1 MYAVY
6 TSNRGAIL
14 VSTPFSQPG
23 RWNIFAREL
32 EDVLSKRGLR
42 ITQLDDRGVVS
53 HREKV
58 RRLQKSL
65 ASPKHMTTLNPAEMD
80 RLAKVMQLTEAEQKR
95 LLAALLATAVEM
107 TLMDRV
113 AADVALMAAN
123 NVFAILFDAMVAQPH
138 LFDTIQIRTGDMM
151 DNEETFGDAVFTEAL
166 DLIDRA
172 TLSLHASRN
181 ATTPQARTTHAHE
194 ALAGFTRT
202 LELLQQSGS
211 PQPQSE
217 GWQCW
222 YDEAVEGQQMAQ
234 KLVQTGQ
241 EQS

>member
-1 MYAVY
+1 VG
-6 TSNRGAIL
+6 TGFR
-14 VSTPFSQPG
+14 QPA

-32 EDVLSKRGLR
+32 EDVLHKRNLR

-58 RRLQKSL
+58 RRLQHSL
-65 ASPKHMTTLNPAEMD
+65 TSPKHLTTLNPTEMD
-80 RLAKVMQLTEAEQKR
+80 RLVEKMQLTAEEHKR

-113 AADVALMAAN
+113 AADVALMAADG
-123 NVFAILFDAMVAQPH
+123 VFAILFNAMMTQPD
-138 LFDTIQIRTGDMM
+138 LLDTTQIKVGNMM
-151 DNEETFGDAVFTEAL
+151 DNEEIFGDVVFTQAL

-181 ATTPQARTTHAHE
+181 ATTQQARATHAHE
-194 ALAGFTRT
+194 AFAGFTRT
-202 LELLQQSGS
+202 LELLKQARS

-217 GWQCW
+217 GWYCW
-222 YDEAVEGQQMAQ
+222 YDEAMEGQKMAQ
-234 KLVQTGQ
+234 KLIQA
-241 EQS
+241 ELEE

>member
-1 MYAVY
+1 M
-6 TSNRGAIL
+6 
-14 VSTPFSQPG
+14 STEFRQPA

-32 EDVLSKRGLR
+32 EDVLHRRNLR

-58 RRLQKSL
+58 RRLQQSL
-65 ASPKHMTTLNPAEMD
+65 TSPKHLTTLNPTEMD
-80 RLAKVMQLTEAEQKR
+80 RLVEKMQLTDEEHKR

-113 AADVALMAAN
+113 AADVALMAAD
-123 NVFAILFDAMVAQPH
+123 NVFAILFKAMMTQPD
-138 LFDTIQIRTGDMM
+138 LFDTTQIKAGNMIDS
-151 DNEETFGDAVFTEAL
+151 EESFGDVVFTQAL

-181 ATTPQARTTHAHE
+181 ATTYQARATHAYE

-202 LELLQQSGS
+202 LELLKQARS
-211 PQPQSE
+211 PQPESE
-217 GWQCW
+217 DWSCW
-222 YDEAVEGQQMAQ
+222 YDEAIEGQMMAQ
-234 KLVQTGQ
+234 TLVQAGL
-241 EQS
+241 EQ

>member
-6 TSNRGAIL
+6 TSNRGEIL

-32 EDVLSKRGLR
+32 EYVLSTRGLR
-42 ITQLDDRGVVS
+42 ITQLDDRGVVR

-58 RRLQKSL
+58 RRLQNSL
-65 ASPKHMTTLNPAEMD
+65 TSPKHLTTLNPAEME
-80 RLAKVMQLTEAEQKR
+80 LLVGAMQLTDDEHKR

-113 AADVALMAAN
+113 AADVALTAAD
-123 NVFAILFDAMVAQPH
+123 NVFAILFNAMKAQPS
-138 LFDTIQIRTGDMM
+138 LFDTTQIKAGNMR

-181 ATTPQARTTHAHE
+181 ATTSQSRTTYAHE
-194 ALAGFTRT
+194 ALTGFTRT
-202 LELLQQSGS
+202 LELLNQSRS
-211 PQPQSE
+211 PQHGSE

-241 EQS
+241 ES

>member
-1 MYAVY
+1 M
-6 TSNRGAIL
+6 
-14 VSTPFSQPG
+14 STPFSQPG

-32 EDVLSKRGLR
+32 EEVLSKRGLR

-58 RRLQKSL
+58 RRLRASL
-65 ASPKHMTTLNPAEMD
+65 TSPKHLTTLNPTEME
-80 RLAKVMQLTEAEQKR
+80 RLTTVMQLTTTEQKL

-113 AADVALMAAN
+113 TADVALMAAD
-123 NVFAILFDAMVAQPH
+123 NVFAILFKAMIAQPD
-138 LFDTIQIRTGDMM
+138 LFDTTQIKAGSMR

-172 TLSLHASRN
+172 TLALHASRN
-181 ATTPQARTTHAHE
+181 ATTSQARTTHAHE

-202 LELLQQSGS
+202 LELLQQSRS
-211 PQPQSE
+211 PQPESE